1 MSKDYFLEHLQS
13 KYMYVSVY
21 LSKKNLFQRPSKILS
36 GGGGGGGESWVISLR
51 GLAVWVS

>member
-1 MSKDYFLEHLQS
+1 MSKDYFLEHLES

-36 GGGGGGGESWVISLR
+36 GGGGWGRGGGGGGVRAE
-51 GLAVWVS
+51 